1 MRRRDILAAL
11 CVASGATTRGSRAQT
26 ARRPRMGYLSGGEPI
41 LAQFNFDILIASLGD
56 LGWRAGETIDV
67 EARWGR
73 GDASRIPILA
83 RELVALVPD
92 VMVATGS
99 SEARSLQAAT
109 RDIPIVFMQVADPVS
124 LGIVESIARPG
135 RNITGFAQGPHFL
148 WGKRLDLLTEL
159 LGHPPRRLAWLG
171 NPGNSGSAAGW
182 ADARDAAV
190 KIGADLVRVDVS
202 QADQLD
208 PAFEAMKDL
217 DALLVQFDFLFAVQ
231 RHWIAELA
239 VRKRLPAVYEN
250 RMQAVGGGLM
260 SYGGDLRE
268 NYRQGAAYV
277 DRILRGARPA
287 DLPVIQA
294 SRFELVLNSGAARAI
309 GLTIPSSLLARA
321 DEVIE

>member
-1 MRRRDILAAL
+1 VRAWDPRRT
-11 CVASGATTRGSRAQT
+11 SGAPWQAKREFT
-26 ARRPRMGYLSGGEPI
+26 
-41 LAQFNFDILIASLGD
+41 
-56 LGWRAGETIDV
+56 
-67 EARWGR
+67 GR
-73 GDASRIPILA
+73 GQPA
-83 RELVALVPD
+83 V
-92 VMVATGS
+92 
-99 SEARSLQAAT
+99 
-109 RDIPIVFMQVADPVS
+109 
-124 LGIVESIARPG
+124 
-135 RNITGFAQGPHFL
+135 
-148 WGKRLDLLTEL
+148 
-159 LGHPPRRLAWLG
+159 
-171 NPGNSGSAAGW
+171 
-182 ADARDAAV
+182 DAAAPPL

-309 GLTIPSSLLARA
+309 GLTIPSFLLARA